1 MDTGS
6 ERNLSKFFITYID
19 NFILISKSQDEAKQK
34 VATLM
39 SAFAS
44 LGVWLEL
51 SKQEGPVRCL
61 IFPGIELDT
70 ATLHL
75 RLHDDKLQ
83 CLKEALATAESKYV
97 CSSKIYKVLLA
108 FFSMML
114 KSKGQVDPPT

>member
-1 MDTGS
+1 MDTGP
-6 ERNLSKFFITYID
+6 ERNLNKFFITYID

-39 SAFAS
+39 SAFAN

-51 SKQEGPVRCL
+51 SKLEGPVRCL

-83 CLKEALATAESKYV
+83 CLKKL
-97 CSSKIYKVLLA
+97 
-108 FFSMML
+108 
-114 KSKGQVDPPT
+114 